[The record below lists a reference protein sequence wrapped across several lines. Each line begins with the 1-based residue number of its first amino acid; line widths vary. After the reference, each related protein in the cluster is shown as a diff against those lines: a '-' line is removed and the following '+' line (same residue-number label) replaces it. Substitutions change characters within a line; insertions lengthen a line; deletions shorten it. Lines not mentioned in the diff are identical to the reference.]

1 MHPFLPTYLGG
12 TFFSFLDI
20 SERNFLERGGG
31 GARAPS
37 ATPAYA
43 PAYTFAYVS
52 AHKPEAKEIYAT
64 EQQSILKLIVFT
76 NFFLTGQGTSF

>member
-1 MHPFLPTYLGG
+1 MHPVHP
-12 TFFSFLDI
+12 
-20 SERNFLERGGG
+20 
-31 GARAPS
+31 
-37 ATPAYA
+37 PAYA

-64 EQQSILKLIVFT
+64 QQQSVLKLIVFT